1 MLPLTIPDATP
12 GIGHPIDVVAIV
24 RLLCAGIA
32 HIKMFGTVGI
42 AVIEV
47 DMLGNGVG
55 NVGSG
60 AGGTGIKQISGKPL
74 FTAGI

>member
-1 MLPLTIPDATP
+1 MLPLTIPDNIP

-47 DMLGNGVG
+47 ERLGNGVG
-55 NVGSG
+55 NG
-60 AGGTGIKQISGKPL
+60 AGAIGIKQTSGKPL